1 MKNIPDM
8 ENIRKRHAHHP
19 LLQFLDAA
27 ALAALLLALSLLF
40 PHPAYAVPGEPSDT
54 RDVWLDIEA
63 TVPDGFR
70 GDVTAVL
77 ENTESHEYY
86 TIEAHYV
93 GNYRNSIFV
102 PTGEYVLDNLYT
114 SEDINAYGITMDET
128 QFTITDSTTLR
139 PEVFQYEGGLT
150 AEEMEELLQRGPGT
164 IPEDPDDTGYRA
176 PEETETPAVSPTPDV
191 QPTQAPTATP
201 EPTAPAE
208 PTQAP
213 EVQEDAEGG
222 STGIASVAIRA
233 VTVFA
238 ILFAVGLT
246 LYALVKRHNSLE

>member
-1 MKNIPDM
+1 MKTHMFPSAITSILM
-8 ENIRKRHAHHP
+8 
-19 LLQFLDAA
+19 
-27 ALAALLLALSLLF
+27 ALLLLLCMVF
-40 PHPAYAVPGEPSDT
+40 PSYAVPGEPSDT

-63 TVPDGFR
+63 TVPEGFR

-86 TIEAHYV
+86 TIKAHYV

-176 PEETETPAVSPTPDV
+176 PEETESPAVSPTPDV
-191 QPTQAPTATP
+191 QPSEAPPATP

-208 PTQAP
+208 PTQVP
-213 EVQEDAEGG
+213 EDAAGG
-222 STGIASVAIRA
+222 STGIASAAIRA

>member
-1 MKNIPDM
+1 MKTIDM
-8 ENIRKRHAHHP
+8 DEIRKLHAHRP
-19 LLQFLDAA
+19 FLQFLDTA
-27 ALAALLLALSLLF
+27 ALTALFLALFLLF

-128 QFTITDSTTLR
+128 RFTITDSTTLR
-139 PEVFQYEGGLT
+139 PEVFRYEGGLT

-176 PEETETPAVSPTPDV
+176 PEETETVQPSPDV
-191 QPTQAPTATP
+191 QPTEEPTATP
-201 EPTAPAE
+201 ETTAPAE

-213 EVQEDAEGG
+213 EGPDDPEAQEGQSA
-222 STGIASVAIRA
+222 GIVSVVIRV